1 MKRISAAAAKAA
13 VAFAAALGLVHTAE
27 AADCYWAGGT
37 SSDWATSANWTT
49 TARKPTNDGGY
60 FRSDK
65 FNNNFKSGSRA
76 YLVTFSAAETN
87 QWRTYFNNCGTASAP
102 IILRASNASYGLTSG
117 DSKTDKNTDYE
128 GLYIGTNQTGGN
140 GGTTDSKASTGNAYV
155 RFETGTYATQNNC
168 SYFFLGNNSYDG
180 NMIVAGAT
188 INSSSDFKIFSGSL
202 TVESGS
208 VNVAN
213 WTRLENTSRAK
224 TVNLDGGQL
233 KTATIANIGGSGAK
247 TVNFN
252 GGTLKNGYVNSTHD
266 FIDSGI
272 AVKVKSGGGTI
283 DSGAHN
289 VIISADMVEDSSST
303 GGGMKF
309 CGGGSVTLNGAVG
322 WKGGTTIAAG
332 TTVKVDTAAKK
343 DALLGSG
350 LNTLK
355 VIPASGEHTLVTIT
369 GDGEFSETDLLKVAL
384 APGSAGTATFSLSAD
399 NKSLMVAIPYAGG
412 AINQTTPTLVFPG
425 ATLADLA
432 THTLRARMQGGNFD
446 ADGTEVTFFD
456 RQETMDGDTL
466 AKVTYQLQAVDET
479 SSYHYTKAAKVEFT
493 ADANGVYAKLVDG
506 DYSNYGNPNQFGT
519 DPLTNNS
526 GTSSYIPYDFR
537 LVEAVN
543 AISVN
548 FTRSANLDTSSQV
561 RYGAGNYAV
570 PYSSWNNM
578 PAASNGTATFGGVTV
593 KITKSS
599 GAYGCSNLS
608 SAKDVRHGY
617 LDDGG
622 LTVVVDVTDI
632 PYEFYRIVTYHA
644 TDNASL
650 KFGHVTINGVDY
662 TGVTDA
668 TVKGSEKWGATGAA
682 NYAFG
687 LREGVNYLVS
697 DVMSGSS
704 VTITG
709 HRDKSS
715 GQTCRGCIAAIQ
727 IVEYVP
733 ETYTATI
740 GDGGSKT
747 LSALAWDKT
756 LPALLT
762 ANDRIVVNVN
772 EDTTLDIDIPVD
784 VYGITFNVA
793 DGKTLT
799 LSGNNIAAQYITA
812 TGAGQT
818 VVASASQLAGTV
830 KGDGTLVYDGVRP
843 TTTGTDI
850 VLTNPLWTGTVVIKG
865 YNKGNSATGNA
876 RALFPQFWGSA
887 NSKIK
892 WNGVC
897 GYFGGC
903 TSAAGWI
910 LEDLED
916 GGTTY
921 PALAKNDGGSS
932 SLTTAPSIEGTGTFA
947 DASNP
952 TERFKFANAANF
964 TGTISITSAAGKGM
978 NVQFGATAV
987 AVVPGT
993 IHVLS
998 GATATIAAG
1007 KTWTAQGGM
1016 TVAGTLMLGAGA
1028 NAPKIAGGTGTVGV
1042 GSGTGTV
1049 DGFNPAA
1056 VLTLATAPGATLA
1069 IVDNTLTAMTVG
1081 AFNNMGTLDLTGTA
1095 LAEAKLSLA
1104 SGVTAVAT
1112 GTVLYPATFQKFV
1125 VAPADQSVRSL
1136 AAYTSVPALPEG
1148 AAYYVTLAE
1157 TREEFGKGLME
1168 VTDCAAGVNVRV
1180 ARPDGTFA
1188 DVASA
1193 NGTATLAEAPQ
1204 IAGPATAFDFTYTNT
1219 AEKAYAA
1226 PGLNIGWNADTKPLT
1241 FNNSNA
1247 DKTTGAYIKHH
1258 PWVTGAGDLVHDLDN
1273 FSIVLV
1279 GSMSP
1284 SRNTQFFH
1292 MGTSASGGT
1301 GLLITTTENDNEV
1314 LIAKTTESTVDAANG
1329 VKASVPNAA
1338 TDRHAY
1344 VINKRGTVFE
1354 VWVDGVKRGQF
1365 DGGEG
1370 FSLSAGGMQVG
1381 SDHGGTIGSA
1391 GIYQK
1396 VPVADGETG
1405 TLNVL
1410 RMFDYTITEAQAEA
1424 VFAEYPYVSQGG
1436 LYTRT
1441 VAADGTFSQTGAW
1454 EKDGA
1459 SGTFDVPAGATV
1471 DEVYY
1476 NPSATLTV
1484 NAAAEIEVNADVA
1497 IETLTV
1503 GGPAPVK
1510 FASDGTHT
1518 VTVVGAAIVNS
1529 PVTVEYGAL
1538 NMSGAPLQ
1546 LGSSGSVCFDLS
1558 GMDTSGLYTEG
1569 FIQLTGLTDRE
1580 DAKVTAILPADPD
1593 RTFALAYNTAGSCYV
1608 LNVTPL
1614 HNYIVAENKMTAS
1627 PALTADKA
1635 NIVVGAGGFD
1645 IDTLA
1650 VPAGATLMLDPV
1662 KTPFY
1667 VWGTSAGSFTVG
1679 EGAKFALSP
1688 AYSGMALG
1696 RIVLLTYRGPS
1707 PTLPADLNGLFDAS
1721 TIAPGATFAV
1731 TCETFQNHD
1740 AEVKQLVLT
1749 VGDYENDAKE
1759 IVVMSAGD
1767 SITQGVANS
1776 AQGDNNPQYRTSIAA
1791 YLAANGYKPKFRGIW
1806 RYSDRNGANVLVPD
1820 DWAYH
1825 CGFGCAAI
1833 RTTESSGGL
1842 ADNMPF
1848 YLDIAGYPDVITLLI
1863 GTNDLGMNGKE
1874 AAEVFGAY
1882 VQLVNDTAAQRP
1894 DAKIIGATLLP
1905 RPGEAGE
1912 KVVAFNAL
1920 LAAEYAKSGKGD
1932 LPDNFFL
1939 LDLHPLVP
1947 NDAVANN
1954 ATGNY
1959 AADNVHPNWKGHAI
1973 IAEAFYGKIA
1983 ELLPLATFAGAGD
1996 ATVTDAEQTALGA
2009 ANIADLAAYRSGMTH
2024 VYTIEKDGA
2033 AGATNCFTSVP
2044 YTSTENPSASS
2055 RTVSK
2060 VGYFMELVRKGTN
2073 RRRWVW
2079 VDMEATGKTL
2089 GEVEFPWNN
2098 DNMQRIATKLHV
2110 KSNYAGIH
2118 DVAANDDSVSGVV
2131 EGTKW
2136 NYGALA
2142 GIADGPADIF
2152 GSNTYGWND
2161 TMDSSRT
2168 GSHAC
2173 FQVHRIFSQNGADT
2187 HWNDAEVLFAW
2198 NSWGSTQAN
2207 YVDTIGIGPFNC
2219 HIEADNKKVSDYT
2232 LSASTV
2238 GNLAANVSS
2247 DAYSVRRLEI
2257 WAVFVDEPR
2266 HGVWSGAGRDGDFD
2280 TAANWEDGRV
2290 PAAGDNIDFSAMSA
2304 ATAIS
2309 VTGASSGRKFGT
2321 ATMGDSVVTF
2331 TGSVAF
2337 TGISDTSKIAVGE
2350 NATVTLDGDLEF
2362 TGSGYQY
2369 VVNTVATGG
2378 TFVVTGD
2385 VIAKEDFTG
2394 YLYHSKIGGGGAV
2407 QARGLVNN
2415 ATGNSDQWAF
2425 RINSDGEGKVYW
2437 TIGDHGLSGSRYF
2450 WTNGS
2455 RPVEIRPLDSG
2466 FTISTKVGINSDV
2479 TLDTTGADGNPYTIT
2494 IGNGTSGNVERSG
2507 TLTVKGAGRVLV
2519 NAVNSIS
2526 GAVTVSDAATLAVNP
2541 GKKLTTGLIT
2551 VNEGAKFALPQTG
2564 TVALGGDLTLA
2575 DGAVLEFNLQ
2585 GNAETTL
2592 DVNGK
2597 TLTLPGSG
2605 VAVNIAAGSAFKP
2618 GKTYTLVSGAD
2629 LENANAFS
2637 LQGGSG
2643 ELIVEEGDLKYV
2655 SPAYFTIRIADTG
2668 GAFDVKVPSA
2678 WIGKV
2683 PGVETYE
2690 ESTLASTGANGLP
2703 LWKSYC
2709 LGLDP
2714 TDATSLV
2721 LCEPALAQPASGEGG
2736 FAVCAKNLSVPAEL
2750 EGVAVTAYLER
2761 RSGGDVWV
2769 PVGDGVSVAPGA
2781 GPVVL
2786 AGNLG
2791 EGESAS
2797 FFA

>member
-1 MKRISAAAAKAA
+1 MAQ
-13 VAFAAALGLVHTAE
+13 TAQ

-49 TARKPTNDGGY
+49 TARKPTNDGAY

-65 FNNNFKSGSRA
+65 FHNKFNSGDRA
-76 YLVTFSAAETN
+76 NLVTFSAAETN

-102 IILRASNASYGLTSG
+102 IILRASKASYGLTSG
-117 DSKTDKNTDYE
+117 DASSSDPE
-128 GLYIGTNQTGGN
+128 GIYIGTHLLQGASGTDYSGKTGKG
-140 GGTTDSKASTGNAYV
+140 DAYV
-155 RFETGTYATQNNC
+155 RFETGTFATGANY
-168 SYFFLGNNSYDG
+168 SYWYLGNGSYSG
-180 NMIVAGAT
+180 HMTVAGAT
-188 INSSSDFKIFSGSL
+188 INSPLEFYLNRGSL
-202 TVESGS
+202 TVDSGT
-208 VNVAN
+208 VNITKDVKMGTNGDATLTMN
-213 WTRLENTSRAK
+213 GGTLTVGPWTRFENSSYAK
-224 TVNLDGGQL
+224 TINLNGGTLVTYRINKQ
-233 KTATIANIGGSGAK
+233 GGTGAA

-252 GGTLKNGYVNSTHD
+252 GGTLRIKTNYNPV
-266 FIDSGI
+266 IDSGVTVN
-272 AVKVKSGGGTI
+272 VKANGGTI
-283 DSGAHN
+283 DVNETTTS
-289 VIISADMVEDSSST
+289 VIPASFSEDSSST

-309 CGGGSVTLNGAVG
+309 CGGGTLTLGGSLG
-322 WKGGTTIAAG
+322 WTGGTTIEAG

-343 DALLGSG
+343 DALLGNG

-355 VIPASGEHTLVTIT
+355 VVPASGTHTLVTIT
-369 GDGEFSETDLLKVAL
+369 GDGVFSDGDLLKVSL
-384 APGSAGTATFSLSAD
+384 VPGSAGAATFSLSAD
-399 NKSLMVAIPYAGG
+399 NKSLMVAIPYNGG

-432 THTLRARMQGGNFD
+432 THTIRARMQGNNFD

-466 AKVTYQLQAVDET
+466 TKVTYQLQAVDET
-479 SSYHYTKAAKVEFT
+479 SDHHYTKAAKVEFT
-493 ADANGVYAKLVDG
+493 ADANGVYAKLIEG
-506 DYSNYGNPNQFGT
+506 NYTNYGNPAQFGN
-519 DPLTNNS
+519 DPLTNNP

-537 LVEAVN
+537 LVEPAT

-548 FTRSANLDTSSQV
+548 FTRSANLDTSSSV
-561 RYGAGNYAV
+561 RYGAGDYAV

-578 PAASNGTATFGGVTV
+578 AAANNGTATFGGATV
-593 KITKSS
+593 KITKTS
-599 GAYGCSNLS
+599 GAYGCSYLS

-644 TDNASL
+644 TDNNNL

-709 HRDKSS
+709 HRDKAS

-733 ETYTATI
+733 ATYTATI

-747 LSALAWDKT
+747 FSALAWDKT
-756 LPALLT
+756 LPACLT
-762 ANDRIVVNVN
+762 ANDQVVVNVN

-793 DGKTLT
+793 EGKTLT
-799 LSGNNIAAQYITA
+799 LAGNNILAQYITA
-812 TGAGQT
+812 SGAGQT
-818 VVASASQLAGTV
+818 VVASASQLSGTV

-850 VLTNPLWTGTVVIKG
+850 VLTDPLWTGMLVVKG
-865 YNKGNSATGNA
+865 YNKGNSATEAA
-876 RALFPQFWGSA
+876 RALYPQFWGSA

-910 LEDLED
+910 LEDLEAD
-916 GGTTY
+916 SMTY
-921 PALAKNDGGSS
+921 PALTKNDGGSS
-932 SLTTAPSIEGTGTFA
+932 SLTTAPSLEGTGTFA

-952 TERFKFANAANF
+952 TERFKFANADNF

-1016 TVAGTLMLGAGA
+1016 TVSGTLMLGAGA

-1042 GSGTGTV
+1042 ATGTGTV
-1049 DGFNPAA
+1049 NGYGPAA

-1069 IVDNTLTAMTVG
+1069 IVDSTLTAMTVG

-1112 GTVLYPATFQKFV
+1112 GTVLYPATFRKFV
-1125 VAPADQSVRSL
+1125 VSPADQSVRSL

-1180 ARPDGTFA
+1180 VRPNGTSIDVVSVDGTM
-1188 DVASA
+1188 
-1193 NGTATLAEAPQ
+1193 TLTETPQ
-1204 IAGPATAFDFTYTNT
+1204 IAGAATAFDATYTNT
-1219 AEKAYAA
+1219 VAYAYRA
-1226 PGLNIGWNADTKPLT
+1226 PGWNAGSGQDVKPPT
-1241 FNNSNA
+1241 YNNTDN
-1247 DKTTGAYIKHH
+1247 DETTGMYILHH
-1258 PWVTGAGDLVHDLDN
+1258 PWVSDVDAKMNALGDFSLV
-1273 FSIVLV
+1273 VV
-1279 GSMSP
+1279 GTMSP
-1284 SRNTQFFH
+1284 SKNMQFLH
-1292 MGTSASGGT
+1292 MGNTSGSNKGI
-1301 GLLITTTENDNEV
+1301 LITTTENDDEV
-1314 LIAKTTESTVDAANG
+1314 LIAKNTGSTVDAANG
-1329 VKASVPNAA
+1329 VRASVPNAA
-1338 TDRHAY
+1338 TARHAY
-1344 VINKRGTVFE
+1344 VINKTGTVFE

-1365 DGGEG
+1365 DAGEG
-1370 FSLSAGGMQVG
+1370 FMLGSSSGCGIQVG
-1381 SDHGGTIGSA
+1381 SDHGGAIKNA
-1391 GIYQK
+1391 DIYK
-1396 VPVADGETG
+1396 GVPNTPETETG
-1405 TLNVL
+1405 VINVVRL
-1410 RMFDYTITEAQAEA
+1410 FDYSITEAQAEA
-1424 VFAEYPYVSQGG
+1424 VFNTYPYVSQGG

-1441 VAADGTFSQTGAW
+1441 VAADGTFSETDAW
-1454 EKDGA
+1454 AKDGA
-1459 SGTFDVPAGATV
+1459 AGTFDVPEGATV
-1471 DEVYY
+1471 DNVFY

-1484 NAAAEIEVNADVA
+1484 NAAAEIEVNASVS

-1503 GGPAPVK
+1503 GGAAPVT
-1510 FASDGTHT
+1510 FAYDGTHT
-1518 VTVVGAAIVNS
+1518 ITVVGAAIFNS
-1529 PVTVEYGAL
+1529 PVTNEYGAVYL
-1538 NMSGAPLQ
+1538 AGAPVQ
-1546 LGSSGSVCFDLS
+1546 LGSNGSICFDCS
-1558 GMDTSGLYTEG
+1558 AMDVSKVYELTR
-1569 FIQLTGLTDRE
+1569 FQLTGLIDQADE
-1580 DAKVTAILPADPD
+1580 KVALVPPTDPD
-1593 RTFALAYNTAGSCYV
+1593 RSYELVYNTTGSCYDLV
-1608 LNVTPL
+1608 VTPL

-1635 NIVVGAGGFD
+1635 NIVVGVGGFD

-1667 VWGTSAGSFTVG
+1667 VWGTSAGNFTVG

-1696 RIVLLTYRGPS
+1696 RIVLLTYRDPS

-1740 AEVKQLVLT
+1740 TEVKQLVLT
-1749 VGDYENDAKE
+1749 VGDYDNDAKE

-1806 RYSDRNGANVLVPD
+1806 RYSDRNGANVQVPD

-1863 GTNDLGMNGKE
+1863 GTNDLGMNNKG
-1874 AAEVFGAY
+1874 AEETFTNY
-1882 VQLVNDTAAQRP
+1882 VALVNDTAAQRP

-1920 LAAEYAKSGKGD
+1920 LSDEYAKSGKGD

-1959 AADNVHPNWKGHAI
+1959 AADNLHPNWKGHAI

-1996 ATVTDAEQTALGA
+1996 ATVTDVEQTALGA

-2118 DVAANDDSVSGVV
+2118 DVAANDDSVSGIV

-2136 NYGALA
+2136 NYGASA
-2142 GIADGPADIF
+2142 GLADGPADIF
-2152 GSNTYGWND
+2152 GSGCYGWND
-2161 TMDSSRT
+2161 TMDSSRN

-2207 YVDTIGIGPFNC
+2207 SVDTIGIGPFNC

-2266 HGVWSGAGRDGDFD
+2266 HGVWSGAGRDGNFD

-2290 PAAGDNIDFSAMSA
+2290 PAAGEDIDFSA
-2304 ATAIS
+2304 TPPGVTIS
-2309 VTGASSGRKFGT
+2309 LTGASAGKKFGT
-2321 ATMGDSVVTF
+2321 ATMGSNVVTF
-2331 TGSVAF
+2331 TGEITFAAI
-2337 TGISDTSKIAVGE
+2337 TDTSKIKVGA
-2350 NATVTLDGDLEF
+2350 NSTVTLDGNLEF
-2362 TGSGYQY
+2362 SGDGYQY
-2369 VVNTVATGG
+2369 VVYFVDEGG
-2378 TFVVTGD
+2378 KFVVTGD

-2394 YLYHSKIGGGGAV
+2394 YLFHSKTAGGGAV

-2425 RINSDGEGKVYW
+2425 RLGADTGTGTANWI
-2437 TIGDHGLSGSRYF
+2437 IGDHGLSGSRHF

-2466 FTISTKVGINSDV
+2466 FTFSTKVGINSDV
-2479 TLDTTGADGNPYTIT
+2479 TLDTTGADGNPYTIMM
-2494 IGNGTSGNVERSG
+2494 NGDVERSG
-2507 TLTVKGAGRVLV
+2507 TLNVIGTGTVVDNFSLISSYAM
-2519 NAVNSIS
+2519 S
-2526 GAVTVSDAATLAVNP
+2526 GAVNVGNQATLAVIP
-2541 GKKLTTGLIT
+2541 GKTMTTGTISVSSNATLQ
-2551 VNEGAKFALPQTG
+2551 VAQSG
-2564 TVALGGDLTLA
+2564 TFALGGGLTLA
-2575 DGAVLEFNLQ
+2575 DGAILGFNFTEKRNAPVLAVSGTVTAGTIKVKVKAANGVRPAFGTDGKYTLTSGGKFEGKTVSLAEGSAPWAKNVSVENGDIVLE
-2585 GNAETTL
+2585 
-2592 DVNGK
+2592 VNPMA
-2597 TLTLPGSG
+2597 T
-2605 VAVNIAAGSAFKP
+2605 VF
-2618 GKTYTLVSGAD
+2618 
-2629 LENANAFS
+2629 
-2637 LQGGSG
+2637 
-2643 ELIVEEGDLKYV
+2643 LIY
-2655 SPAYFTIRIADTG
+2655 
-2668 GAFDVKVPSA
+2668 
-2678 WIGKV
+2678 
-2683 PGVETYE
+2683 
-2690 ESTLASTGANGLP
+2690 
-2703 LWKSYC
+2703 
-2709 LGLDP
+2709 
-2714 TDATSLV
+2714 
-2721 LCEPALAQPASGEGG
+2721 
-2736 FAVCAKNLSVPAEL
+2736 
-2750 EGVAVTAYLER
+2750 
-2761 RSGGDVWV
+2761 
-2769 PVGDGVSVAPGA
+2769 
-2781 GPVVL
+2781 
-2786 AGNLG
+2786 
-2791 EGESAS
+2791 
-2797 FFA
+2797 

>member
-1 MKRISAAAAKAA
+1 MKATMRRICAAAAKAA
-13 VAFAAALGLVHTAE
+13 VAFAAALGLVRTAE

-37 SSDWATSANWTT
+37 SSAWDNTANWTT
-49 TARKPTNDGGY
+49 TAKKPINDGAY

-65 FNNNFKSGSRA
+65 FHNNFKSGSRA

-87 QWRTYFNNCGTASAP
+87 LWRTYFNNCGSASAP
-102 IILRASNASYGLTSG
+102 IVLRGSNASCGLTGG
-117 DSKTDKNTDYE
+117 DSTSSKAADLE
-128 GLYIGTNQTGGN
+128 GIYIGTNKTGGN
-140 GGTTDSKASTGNAYV
+140 SGDTDSRASTGNAYV
-155 RFETGTYATQNNC
+155 RFETGTYATC
-168 SYFFLGNNSYDG
+168 STYSYFFLGNSSYDG
-180 NMIVAGAT
+180 HMTVAGAT
-188 INSSSDFKIFSGSL
+188 INPSSDFKIYSGSL

-208 VNVAN
+208 VNVPT

-224 TVNLDGGQL
+224 TINLNGGLL
-233 KTATIANIGGSGAK
+233 KTATIANMGGSGTM

-252 GGTLKNGYVNSTHD
+252 GATLKNAYVHSEHA

-272 AVKVKSGGGTI
+272 TVNVKAGGGTI
-283 DSGAHN
+283 DTGNHSN
-289 VIISADMVEDSSST
+289 VIISPAMNEDSSST

-309 CGGGSVTLNGAVG
+309 VGGGTLTLSGSIG

-332 TTVKVDTAAKK
+332 TTLKVDTAAKK
-343 DALLGSG
+343 NALLGSG

-355 VIPASGEHTLVTIT
+355 VIPAVGTFALITIT
-369 GDGEFSETDLLKVAL
+369 GSDEFSDSDLLKVAV
-384 APGSAGTATFSLSAD
+384 APGSAGTATFSISND
-399 NKSLMVAIPYAGG
+399 RKSLMVSSAYAGG
-412 AINQTTPTLVFPG
+412 EISQSSPTLVFPG
-425 ATLADLA
+425 ATLADI
-432 THTLRARMQGGNFD
+432 TNGTLRARMQGGHVND
-446 ADGTEVTFFD
+446 KGVEVTFFN
-456 RQETMDGDTL
+456 RVETATDGVLT
-466 AKVTYQLQAVDET
+466 KVTYQLQALDGTYVKCVYVD
-479 SSYHYTKAAKVEFT
+479 FT
-493 ADANGVYAKLVDG
+493 ADATGVYAKLADG
-506 DYSNYGNPNQFGT
+506 NYGTYGGSLNTFGT
-519 DPLTNNS
+519 EPLTSNADS
-526 GTSSYIPYDFR
+526 GRQYYPYDFR
-537 LVEAVN
+537 LVPAAN

-548 FTRSANLDTSSQV
+548 FNHGDGNMLTTSSSRV
-561 RYGAGNYAV
+561 GAGDYAV
-570 PYSSWNNM
+570 PYTSWNNM
-578 PAASNGTATFGGVTV
+578 SVSQGSSVTFGGATFTQ
-593 KITKSS
+593 TKTS
-599 GAYGCSNLS
+599 GQYKCVDLNKS
-608 SAKDVRHGY
+608 KDLRYGY
-617 LDDGG
+617 LDDSG
-622 LTVVVDVTDI
+622 LTVVVDVTNI

-644 TDNASL
+644 TDNADI
-650 KFGHVTINGVDY
+650 KFGHVTINGTDY
-662 TGVTDA
+662 TGVTDS
-668 TVKGSEKWGATGAA
+668 TVKGNATWGHTGARNKA
-682 NYAFG
+682 KG

-697 DVMSGSS
+697 DIISGSS

-715 GQTCRGCIAAIQ
+715 GPTCRGCIAAIQ

-733 ETYTATI
+733 TTYTATI
-740 GDGGSKT
+740 DDGGAKT
-747 LSALAWDKT
+747 FSALSWDNA
-756 LPALLT
+756 LPSLLT

-799 LSGNNIAAQYITA
+799 LSGNNILAQYITA
-812 TGAGQT
+812 AGAGQT

-850 VLTNPLWTGTVVIKG
+850 VLTDPLWTGTVVIKG
-865 YNKGNSATGNA
+865 YNKGNSATGTD
-876 RALFPQFWGSA
+876 RQLFPQFWGSA

-921 PALAKNDGGSS
+921 PALTKNDGGSS
-932 SLTTAPSIEGTGTFA
+932 SLTTAPSLEGTGTFA

-952 TERFKFANAANF
+952 TERFKFANADNF

-987 AVVPGT
+987 AVVPGA

-1007 KTWTAQGGM
+1007 KTWTANGGM
-1016 TVAGTLMLGAGA
+1016 VVAGTLMLGAGA

-1049 DGFNPAA
+1049 NGFDPAA

-1081 AFNNMGTLDLTGTA
+1081 AFNNMGTIDLTGTA
-1095 LAEAKLSLA
+1095 LTEATLNLGT
-1104 SGVTAVAT
+1104 GVTVAT
-1112 GTVLYPATFQKFV
+1112 TGTILYPATFAKFV
-1125 VAPADQSVRSL
+1125 VSPADQSVRSL
-1136 AAYTSVPALPEG
+1136 ADFSTLPTLPEG
-1148 AAYYVTLAE
+1148 AAYYVTIAE
-1157 TREEFGKGLME
+1157 TREEFGKGLMT
-1168 VTDCAAGVNVRV
+1168 VADCAAGVNVRV
-1180 ARPDGTFA
+1180 ARPDGTSIDVVSA
-1188 DVASA
+1188 D
-1193 NGTATLAEAPQ
+1193 GTATLAEAPQ
-1204 IAGPATAFDFTYTNT
+1204 IAGAATAFDATYTNT
-1219 AEKAYAA
+1219 VAYAYRA
-1226 PGLNIGWNADTKPLT
+1226 PGWNAGSGQDVKPPT
-1241 FNNSNA
+1241 YNNTDN
-1247 DKTTGAYIKHH
+1247 DETTGMYILHH
-1258 PWVTGAGDLVHDLDN
+1258 PWVSDVTQNIAALGDFTLV
-1273 FSIVLV
+1273 VV
-1279 GSMSP
+1279 GTMSP
-1284 SRNTQFFH
+1284 SHSTQFIH
-1292 MGTSASGGT
+1292 IGSASTGLN
-1301 GLLITTTENDNEV
+1301 GLLISTTENDNEV
-1314 LIAKTTESTVDAANG
+1314 LIAKNTGNEVDAANG

-1338 TDRHAY
+1338 TARHAY
-1344 VINKRGTVFE
+1344 VINKKGTVFE

-1365 DGGEG
+1365 DTGDG
-1370 FSLSAGGMQVG
+1370 FTLGSTSSNGIQIG
-1381 SDHGGTIGSA
+1381 SDISGSIKNA
-1391 GIYQK
+1391 GIYK
-1396 VPVADGETG
+1396 GVPNTPETETG
-1405 TLNVL
+1405 VINVVRL
-1410 RMFDYTITEAQAEA
+1410 FDYSITEAQAEA
-1424 VFAEYPYVSQGG
+1424 VFNTYPYVSQGG

-1484 NAAAEIEVNADVA
+1484 NAAAEIEVNASVA
-1497 IETLTV
+1497 LETLTV
-1503 GGPAPVK
+1503 GGTAPVT
-1510 FASDGTHT
+1510 FAADGTHT
-1518 VTVVGAAIVNS
+1518 ATVVGAAIFNS
-1529 PVTVEYGAL
+1529 PVTNEYGAL
-1538 NMSGAPLQ
+1538 NISGAPLQ

-1608 LNVTPL
+1608 LNVTPR

-1627 PALTADKA
+1627 PVLTADKA

-1645 IDTLA
+1645 IGTLA

-1667 VWGTSAGSFTVG
+1667 VWGTSAGNFTVG
-1679 EGAKFALSP
+1679 EGAKFALAP

-1696 RIVLLTYRGPS
+1696 RIVLLTYRDATV
-1707 PTLPADLNGLFDAS
+1707 TLPADLKELFDAS

-1731 TCETFQNHD
+1731 TCETFRNHD
-1740 AEVKQLVLT
+1740 TEVKQLVLT

-1791 YLAANGYKPKFRGIW
+1791 YLAANGYKPKFRGVW

-1863 GTNDLGMNGKE
+1863 GTNDLGMNNKG
-1874 AAEVFGAY
+1874 AEETFTNY
-1882 VQLVNDTAAQRP
+1882 VALVNDTAAQRP
-1894 DAKIIGATLLP
+1894 NAKIIGATLLP

-1947 NDAVANN
+1947 NDAVASDS
-1954 ATGNY
+1954 TGNY
-1959 AADNVHPNWKGHAI
+1959 AADNLHPNWKGHAI

-2118 DVAANDDSVSGVV
+2118 DVAANDDSVSGIV

-2136 NYGALA
+2136 NYGAQA

-2152 GSNTYGWND
+2152 GSNKYGWND
-2161 TMDSSRT
+2161 TMASSRT

-2207 YVDTIGIGPFNC
+2207 SVDTIGIGPFNC
-2219 HIEADNKKVSDYT
+2219 HIEADNNMKVSDYT
-2232 LSASTV
+2232 LSASSV
-2238 GNLAANVSS
+2238 GNLAATISS

-2290 PAAGDNIDFSAMSA
+2290 PAAGENIDFSAMPA
-2304 ATAIS
+2304 ATAIA

-2331 TGSVAF
+2331 TGNVAF
-2337 TGISDTSKIAVGE
+2337 EGITDTSKIAVGE

-2362 TGSGYQY
+2362 SGAGKQY
-2369 VVNTVATGG
+2369 VVNTVAAGG
-2378 TFVVTGD
+2378 TFAVTGD
-2385 VIAKEDFTG
+2385 VVANTDFTG
-2394 YLYHSKIGGGGAV
+2394 YVFHSKTPGGGAV

-2415 ATGNSDQWAF
+2415 ATTNSDQWAF

-2466 FTISTKVGINSDV
+2466 FTISTEVGINSDV
-2479 TLDTTGADGNPYTIT
+2479 TFNTTGADGNPHTIT
-2494 IGNGTSGNVERSG
+2494 IGDGTNGHIERNG
-2507 TLTVKGAGRVLV
+2507 ALTVKGAGMVTANFV
-2519 NAVNSIS
+2519 GPSSNALS
-2526 GAVTVSDAATLAVNP
+2526 APVTVTNTATLAVNA

-2564 TVALGGDLTLA
+2564 TVALGGNLTLA
-2575 DGAVLEFNLQ
+2575 AGAVLEFNLQ
-2585 GNAETTL
+2585 GSAETTL

-2597 TLTLPGSG
+2597 TLALPGSG

-2618 GKTYTLVSGAD
+2618 GKTYTLVSGANLAD
-2629 LENANAFS
+2629 ANAFS

-2643 ELIVEEGDLKYV
+2643 KLIVENGDLKYV
-2655 SPAYFTIRIADTG
+2655 SPAYFTIRIADAG

-2678 WIGKV
+2678 WIGNV
-2683 PGVETYE
+2683 PGVETY
-2690 ESTLASTGANGLP
+2690 
-2703 LWKSYC
+2703 
-2709 LGLDP
+2709 
-2714 TDATSLV
+2714 
-2721 LCEPALAQPASGEGG
+2721 
-2736 FAVCAKNLSVPAEL
+2736 
-2750 EGVAVTAYLER
+2750 
-2761 RSGGDVWV
+2761 
-2769 PVGDGVSVAPGA
+2769 
-2781 GPVVL
+2781 
-2786 AGNLG
+2786 
-2791 EGESAS
+2791 
-2797 FFA
+2797 